1 MCKSKIHILLMI
13 ILLTVL
19 LSSFASSQVSAA
31 TNLNSFYGAYI
42 DKCILKCDSKA
53 SMRDSNLKHIQQ
65 ASARYCL
72 KAAFLLRHKVKL
84 IEELI
89 ANNIG
94 TKPYK
99 IDYYLNSR
107 FFKEL
112 KMALN
117 TL

>member
-1 MCKSKIHILLMI
+1 MCKSKIHSLLMI
-13 ILLTVL
+13 ILLAAL
-19 LSSFASSQVSAA
+19 LSSFALSQVSLA
-31 TNLNSFYGAYI
+31 TNLDSFYGAYI

-53 SMRDSNLKHIQQ
+53 SMRDSKLKHIQQ
-65 ASARYCL
+65 VSARYCL
-72 KAAFLLRHKVKL
+72 KAAFLLRHKAQL

-89 ANNIG
+89 ANDIG

-107 FFKEL
+107 FFNEL
-112 KMALN
+112 KLALN